1 MTILENEPQSY
12 LGKLEFILNQVG
24 LPAYLSP
31 KDAEIPFD
39 YLLVALDEDL
49 KQPPKHLLKL
59 LFIEEVINTPGE
71 QGEVIEQP
79 ERVGRFSQLQF
90 YLEMP
95 IKVPAAKLLD
105 TYRLVSAFSSLIP
118 NGALVL
124 NEAEKNTVVY
134 YSHTLMSRPETVDI
148 GMVVEIIDQTRFFL
162 TRFLPQL
169 FTFVSTPKPLK
180 VILAETQKLMVEA
193 TQPDSKV

>member
-1 MTILENEPQSY
+1 MTLLENVPQTY

-49 KQPPKHLLKL
+49 TQPPKHLLKL
-59 LFIEEVINTPGE
+59 LFIEEVLNTPGE
-71 QGEVIEQP
+71 QGEKIEQP
-79 ERVGRFSQLQF
+79 ERMGRFSQLQF
-90 YLEMP
+90 YLELP
-95 IKVPAAKLLD
+95 IKVPATKLLD
-105 TYRLVSAFSSLIP
+105 TYRLVSAFSSLMP

-148 GMVVEIIDQTRFFL
+148 GVVVEIIDQTRFFL
-162 TRFLPQL
+162 PRFLPQL

-193 TQPDSKV
+193 TQPNLKV